1 MYPSFP
7 TQCTFVGLLDD
18 APTGSRTQ
26 SIINQKAENHKEG
39 LDTFQSM
46 FQAVTNK
53 KNVSLLQAAVSVHI
67 RSFSG
72 TKSSRVNEAI
82 AVEID
87 VLYSELKN
95 NISWH
100 NASTIRRVFGIVAK
114 SWDIDALSEKVSEMV
129 NVHGLQSTYNDK
141 CMVTPYKRESGNL
154 VCVLGTHHNKDVHD
168 IEMTVTAGGLDWSY
182 I

>member
-1 MYPSFP
+1 MKAGVLVYPHPNKCKAPISSLIVTFVSDPMYPSFP

-46 FQAVTNK
+46 FEGVTNK

-82 AVEID
+82 AVETD

-95 NISWH
+95 NI
-100 NASTIRRVFGIVAK
+100 
-114 SWDIDALSEKVSEMV
+114 
-129 NVHGLQSTYNDK
+129 
-141 CMVTPYKRESGNL
+141 
-154 VCVLGTHHNKDVHD
+154 
-168 IEMTVTAGGLDWSY
+168 
-182 I
+182 